1 MRRVGA
7 ALGGVDD
14 EGGDGGPEA
23 KVVVTGGGCSGVD
36 DEGGDGSPEAKGMGA
51 RGGIYGEGGMA
62 LLLRR
67 AGWSRCCWEV
77 GGVVGG

>member
-1 MRRVGA
+1 MRRVG

-23 KVVVTGGGCSGVD
+23 K
-36 DEGGDGSPEAKGMGA
+36 GMGA
-51 RGGIYGEGGMA
+51 RGGVYGEGGMA

-77 GGVVGG
+77 GGWWWVDVMRLPVCPDRPF